1 MEAVTECSRAGAE
14 IAFCPVGCVRSPDF
28 GNRRDLRPV
37 TGFRGGPGAGYDG
50 ASKAAL
56 RPVVASS
63 MDLPGNVL
71 EVSIQDQRLRHWRDG
86 ALLAEYPV
94 STARNGPGEIMGSG
108 CTPRGW
114 HQVRARIGAGA
125 PLNTVF
131 VRRRPTGEVYSEA
144 LAREF
149 PGRDWILTRILWL
162 SGLEPGRNRL
172 GDVDSFRRF
181 IYIHGTPD
189 GVPMGVPGSRGCV
202 RMRNRDLR
210 EVFEVASPG
219 TRVLVRG

>member
-1 MEAVTECSRAGAE
+1 MRERLIRVS
-14 IAFCPVGCVRSPDF
+14 I
-28 GNRRDLRPV
+28 
-37 TGFRGGPGAGYDG
+37 PGQRLELLVSGV
-50 ASKAAL
+50 
-56 RPVVASS
+56 VVAS
-63 MDLPGNVL
+63 
-71 EVSIQDQRLRHWRDG
+71 
-86 ALLAEYPV
+86 YPV
-94 STARNGPGEIMGSG
+94 STARNGPGERRDSG

-202 RMRNRDLR
+202 RMRNRDLL
-210 EVFEVASPG
+210 EVFDAASPG
-219 TRVLVRG
+219 TRVLIRG